1 MNWLQITSRDHRFPI
16 NLTTGPAPGAFSP
29 WAGPARRGNPQ
40 PRRALARGLADGEGF
55 ACDHRWSPDLGD
67 GGRRRRDMA
76 GGLAVGVGDQIK
88 PLLKPS
94 GTPQQGLA
102 DKGASGS
109 VRVRPLIHRSRCKC
123 PT

>member
-40 PRRALARGLADGEGF
+40 PRGALARGLADGEG
-55 ACDHRWSPDLGD
+55 AITVGVLSLATVAVGS
-67 GGRRRRDMA
+67 RRDMA